1 MFPIDAARWALSL
14 EVIRVRRTGE
24 KFEKKD
30 LRRVRALVRELS
42 QCTPGMARAIVAEV
56 AVKETFSKALM
67 ARFPTR
73 DENTLPG
80 KVSAKKRKATKPKK
94 SSKKKKGSKKKLLK
108 R

>member
-42 QCTPGMARAIVAEV
+42 ACTPGMARAIVATV
-56 AVKETFSKALM
+56 AMESFSAALM
-67 ARFPTR
+67 ARFPMR
-73 DENTLPG
+73 EAAPL
-80 KVSAKKRKATKPKK
+80 KVSVKVKKRV
-94 SSKKKKGSKKKLLK
+94 SSKKKRSKKKVLK

>member
-1 MFPIDAARWALSL
+1 MFPIEAARWALSL

-42 QCTPGMARAIVAEV
+42 GCTPAMARTMVADV

-67 ARFPTR
+67 ARFPTKE
-73 DENTLPG
+73 DSNLPG
-80 KVSAKKRKATKPKK
+80 KVPPKK
-94 SSKKKKGSKKKLLK
+94 HVKRAKKKKGSKKKVLK